1 MNLID
6 IEGDLIFLD
15 WKILSEDSK
24 ERVWYQEIPNSEKII
39 TFKQKIVKKELL
51 NELIE
56 TE

>member
-39 TFKQKIVKKELL
+39 TFNQKIVE
-51 NELIE
+51 EVE
-56 TE
+56 VES

>member
-1 MNLID
+1 MNLIN
-6 IEGDLIFLD
+6 IEGDLIFID

-24 ERVWYQEIPNSEKII
+24 EIVWYQEIPNSEKII

-51 NELIE
+51 NELIQ

>member
-39 TFKQKIVKKELL
+39 TFKQKIVKKECWLMSD
-51 NELIE
+51 
-56 TE
+56 

>member
-6 IEGDLIFLD
+6 IEGDLIFID

-24 ERVWYQEIPNSEKII
+24 EIVWYQEIPNSEKII

-51 NELIE
+51 NELIQ